1 MRRNTVCRIPAL
13 LIAAALLCAGRV
25 AVAQTVPPP
34 WVGADIGGPTIQGTS
49 AHSAG
54 TFTIS
59 AGGTDIWGS
68 ADQFHFIYQPI
79 TGDLDVIARVASL
92 TRADAWSKAGVM
104 IRESLAAGSRH
115 AMVAA
120 SAAQGYT
127 FQRRLE
133 TAGLSISTAGPSTGP
148 PGWVRLVRTGDVF
161 KGYHSANNITW
172 TLIGTEVIPMGDTV
186 YVGLPVTSHDPQVA
200 AVAVMDAVTV
210 TPLAPTPNNPPAVSI
225 MAPASG
231 SRYTA
236 PASIAI
242 NAAATDPE
250 GALASVEFYADQTMV
265 KRDTV
270 APYTARWATS
280 TPGTYSLTAVAHDA
294 DGGRTISAAVSVTV
308 TSNSAPSVTLSSPT
322 NGATFAAPATINLA
336 ATASDPENQ
345 LARVEFLS
353 GTSVLA
359 TDTTAP
365 FAFTWSNVA
374 AGTYTITAR
383 AYRQCWSLGYIG
395 GGDGHGE
402 RAEWRPVGHA
412 DQSDQWC
419 DVHGTGNHQLDGD
432 GQRSGEP
439 AGARGVPLRQRR
451 AGDRYDRTLR
461 VQLDQCRGGKLHTD
475 RASLRRRRHWGH
487 VIGGVDH
494 RHGADRTGA
503 VDSG

>member
-1 MRRNTVCRIPAL
+1 MLA
-13 LIAAALLCAGRV
+13 
-25 AVAQTVPPP
+25 
-34 WVGADIGGPTIQGTS
+34 
-49 AHSAG
+49 SAG

-59 AGGTDIWGS
+59 AGGTDIWGL
-68 ADQFHFIYQPI
+68 ADEFHFIYQPI

-172 TLIGTEVIPMGDTV
+172 TLIGHEVIPLGDTV
-186 YVGLPVTSHDPQVA
+186 YVGLPVTSHNPQVA
-200 AVAVMDAVTV
+200 AVAVIDAVTV

-236 PASIAI
+236 PALIAI

-412 DQSDQWC
+412 DPSRP
-419 DVHGTGNHQLDGD
+419 VVR
-432 GQRSGEP
+432 RS
-439 AGARGVPLRQRR
+439 RDRQPS
-451 AGDRYDRTLR
+451 T
-461 VQLDQCRGGKLHTD
+461 
-475 RASLRRRRHWGH
+475 
-487 VIGGVDH
+487 
-494 RHGADRTGA
+494 
-503 VDSG
+503 